1 MDAATGDVLFARG
14 QMAYSLGF
22 HIVFAA
28 IGIAMPLLMVMAEI
42 VWRRTGRAEYL
53 DLARRW
59 AKGTAVFFAIG
70 AVSGTVLSFEL
81 GLLFPRFMELAGP
94 FVGMPFS
101 LEGIAFFT
109 EAIFLGL
116 YLYGWDRLRP
126 ALHIACGVV
135 VAVSGALSAVFVT
148 LVNAWMN
155 APRGFR
161 LEGGAIVD
169 IDPVAALG
177 SPFAFHEIVHGLIA
191 AYMACAMAVA
201 AIHAWALL
209 KVPGAPLHRAAL
221 KLAIAVAVPCALAQ
235 PIVGHVAG
243 QVVAEHQP
251 LKLAA
256 MEGLE
261 RTQAGAPAH
270 LGPIAIPG
278 GLSLLA
284 FNDPDA
290 VVRGLEEFPA
300 ADRPHGV
307 VRIAFQVMVI
317 LGSAAAGWAGLTVL
331 LWIIR
336 RRVPDAP
343 PERTAMDL
351 DGSLRGMTPWAP
363 RWWLWATAALGP
375 AGAIAL
381 EAGWVVTEVGRQPW
395 AIYGLLRT
403 NDAVTPVTG
412 LWVPFTIFAL
422 IYIGLAAAAA
432 AVLVRQVRQTTSEK
446 PR

>member
-1 MDAATGDVLFARG
+1 MDAASHEVLFARG

-28 IGIAMPLLMVMAEI
+28 IGIAMPLLMVMAEL

-81 GLLFPRFMELAGP
+81 GLLFPGFMELAGP
-94 FVGMPFS
+94 LVGMPFS

-126 ALHIACGVV
+126 AVHIACGAV
-135 VAVSGALSAVFVT
+135 VALSGAASAVFVT

-161 LEGGAIVD
+161 LEGGRVVD
-169 IDPVAALG
+169 VDPIAALG
-177 SPFAFHEIVHGLIA
+177 SPFAAHEIAHGLLA
-191 AYMACAMAVA
+191 AYMATAMAVA
-201 AIHAWALL
+201 AIHAWGLL
-209 KVPGAPLHRAAL
+209 ARPGAPLHRAAL
-221 KLAIAVAVPCALAQ
+221 RLALVLAIPCALAQ
-235 PIVGHVAG
+235 PLVGHLAGEAVA
-243 QVVAEHQP
+243 AHQP

-261 RTQAGAPAH
+261 HTQAGAPAH

-284 FNDPDA
+284 HGDPDA

-300 ADRPHGV
+300 ADRPHPV
-307 VRIAFQVMVI
+307 VRAAFQAMVLI
-317 LGSAAAGWAGLTVL
+317 GTAAAGWAALGLLLWLRRRRLPEGRRWLWLTV
-331 LWIIR
+331 
-336 RRVPDAP
+336 
-343 PERTAMDL
+343 
-351 DGSLRGMTPWAP
+351 
-363 RWWLWATAALGP
+363 ALGP
-375 AGAIAL
+375 AGVIAM
-381 EAGWVVTEVGRQPW
+381 EAGWIVTEVGRQPW
-395 AIYGLLRT
+395 SVYGVLRT
-403 NDAVTPVTG
+403 ADAVTPVTR
-412 LWVPFTIFAL
+412 LWVPFTTFAI
-422 IYIGLAAAAA
+422 IYVGLAAAAA
-432 AVLVRQVRQTTSEK
+432 LVLVRQVRQTTGEEA
-446 PR
+446 R

>member
-1 MDAATGDVLFARG
+1 MEAASTDVLFARG

-28 IGIAMPLLMVMAEI
+28 IGIAMPLLMVAAE
-42 VWRRTGRAEYL
+42 VLWRRTGRAEYL

-59 AKGTAVFFAIG
+59 ARGTAVFFAIG

-81 GLLFPRFMELAGP
+81 GLLFPGFMELAGP
-94 FVGMPFS
+94 FVGVPFS

-116 YLYGWDRLRP
+116 YLYGWERLRP
-126 ALHIACGVV
+126 AVHIACGAL
-135 VAVSGALSAVFVT
+135 VALSGALSAVFVT

-161 LEGGAIVD
+161 VEAGRVVD

-177 SPFAFHEIVHGLIA
+177 SPFAAHEIAHGLLA
-191 AYMACAMAVA
+191 AYMATAMAVA
-201 AIHAWALL
+201 AIHAWGLL

-221 KLAIAVAVPCALAQ
+221 RLALAVAVPCALVQ
-235 PIVGHVAG
+235 PVIGHAAG
-243 QVVAEHQP
+243 QAVAEHQP

-261 RTQAGAPAH
+261 RTTAGAPAH

-290 VVRGLEEFPA
+290 LVRGLEEFPR
-300 ADRPHGV
+300 ADRPHPV
-307 VRIAFQVMVI
+307 VHTSFQVMLL
-317 LGSAAAGWAGLTVL
+317 LGSAAAGWALLTLLLGL
-331 LWIIR
+331 R
-336 RRVPDAP
+336 RRRLLDA
-343 PERTAMDL
+343 R
-351 DGSLRGMTPWAP
+351 
-363 RWWLWATAALGP
+363 RWWLWLTIALGP
-375 AGAIAL
+375 AGVIAL
-381 EAGWVVTEVGRQPW
+381 EAGWIVTEVGRQPW
-395 AIYGLLRT
+395 AVYGVLRT
-403 NDAVTPVTG
+403 GDAVTPVTG
-412 LWVPFTIFAL
+412 LWVPFTLFAV
-422 IYIGLAAAAA
+422 IYVGLAAAAA
-432 AVLVRQVRQTTSEK
+432 LVLVRQVRQTTREA
-446 PR
+446 P

>member
-1 MDAATGDVLFARG
+1 MDAASGDVLFARG

-28 IGIAMPLLMVMAEI
+28 IGIAMPLLMVAAE
-42 VWRRTGRAEYL
+42 VLWRRTGRAEYL

-59 AKGTAVFFAIG
+59 ARGTAVFFAIG

-81 GLLFPRFMELAGP
+81 GLLFPGFMELAGP
-94 FVGMPFS
+94 FVGVPFS

-116 YLYGWDRLRP
+116 YLYGWERLRP
-126 ALHIACGVV
+126 AVHIACGVL
-135 VAVSGALSAVFVT
+135 VALSGALSAVFVT

-161 LEGGAIVD
+161 VEAGRIVD

-177 SPFAFHEIVHGLIA
+177 SPFAVHEIAHGLLA
-191 AYMACAMAVA
+191 AYMATAMAVA
-201 AIHAWALL
+201 AIHAWGLL

-221 KLAIAVAVPCALAQ
+221 RLALAVAVPCALVQ
-235 PIVGHVAG
+235 PVIGHAAG
-243 QVVAEHQP
+243 QAVAEHQP

-261 RTQAGAPAH
+261 RTTAGAPAH

-284 FNDPDA
+284 YNDPDA
-290 VVRGLEEFPA
+290 LVRGLEEFPR
-300 ADRPHGV
+300 ADRPHPV
-307 VRIAFQVMVI
+307 VRTSFQVMLL
-317 LGSAAAGWAGLTVL
+317 LGSAAAGWAVLTLLLGL
-331 LWIIR
+331 WR
-336 RRVPDAP
+336 RRLPDA
-343 PERTAMDL
+343 R
-351 DGSLRGMTPWAP
+351 
-363 RWWLWATAALGP
+363 RWWLWLTIALGP
-375 AGAIAL
+375 AGVIAL
-381 EAGWVVTEVGRQPW
+381 EAGWIVTEVGRQPW
-395 AIYGLLRT
+395 AVYGVLRT
-403 NDAVTPVTG
+403 GDAVTPVTG
-412 LWVPFTIFAL
+412 LWVPFTLFAV

-432 AVLVRQVRQTTSEK
+432 LVLVRQVRQTTREA
-446 PR
+446 R

>member
-1 MDAATGDVLFARG
+1 MFARA

-28 IGIAMPLLMVMAEI
+28 IGIAMPLLMVAAE
-42 VWRRTGRAEYL
+42 VLWRRTGRSEYL

-81 GLLFPRFMELAGP
+81 GLLFPGFMELAGP

-126 ALHIACGVV
+126 AVHIACGAV
-135 VAVSGALSAVFVT
+135 VAISGALSAVFVT

-161 LEGGAIVD
+161 LESGQIVD
-169 IDPVAALG
+169 VDPVAALG
-177 SPFAFHEIVHGLIA
+177 SPFAAHEIAHGLLA
-191 AYMACAMAVA
+191 AYMATAMAVA

-221 KLAIAVAVPCALAQ
+221 KLALVVAIPCALAQ
-235 PIVGHVAG
+235 PILGHAAG
-243 QVVAEHQP
+243 QAVAEHQP

-261 RTQAGAPAH
+261 ETQAGAPAH

-284 FNDPDA
+284 YNDPDA
-290 VVRGLEEFPA
+290 VVRGLEEFPP
-300 ADRPHGV
+300 ADRPHPV
-307 VRIAFQVMVI
+307 VRVGFQIMVL
-317 LGSAAAGWAGLTVL
+317 LGSAAAGWAALTIF
-331 LWIIR
+331 LWLRGR
-336 RRVPDAP
+336 RRL
-343 PERTAMDL
+343 PEA
-351 DGSLRGMTPWAP
+351 
-363 RWWLWATAALGP
+363 RWWLWLTAALGP

-381 EAGWVVTEVGRQPW
+381 EAGWIVTEVGRQPW
-395 AIYGLLRT
+395 SVYGVLRT
-403 NDAVTPVTG
+403 SDAVTPVTG
-412 LWVPFTIFAL
+412 LWLPFTLFAI
-422 IYIGLAAAAA
+422 IYLGLAAAAVL
-432 AVLVRQVRQTTSEK
+432 VLVRQVRQTTGGQA
-446 PR
+446 R

>member
-1 MDAATGDVLFARG
+1 MDAASGDVLFARG

-28 IGIAMPLLMVMAEI
+28 IGIAMPLLMVAAE
-42 VWRRTGRAEYL
+42 VLWRRTGRAEYL
-53 DLARRW
+53 ELARRW
-59 AKGTAVFFAIG
+59 ARGTAVFFAIG

-81 GLLFPRFMELAGP
+81 GLLFPGFMELAGP

-126 ALHIACGVV
+126 ALHIACGAV
-135 VAVSGALSAVFVT
+135 VALSGALSAVFVT

-161 LEGGAIVD
+161 LEGGADRGHRPGGRARLAVRAHEIAHGL
-169 IDPVAALG
+169 VAATWRARWRWRRSTPGRSSRCRRRRSTAPRSSL
-177 SPFAFHEIVHGLIA
+177 AL
-191 AYMACAMAVA
+191 AVA
-201 AIHAWALL
+201 I
-209 KVPGAPLHRAAL
+209 
-221 KLAIAVAVPCALAQ
+221 PCALAQ
-235 PIVGHVAG
+235 PLIGHFAG

-300 ADRPHGV
+300 ADHPHGV
-307 VRIAFQVMVI
+307 VRIAFQVMVL
-317 LGSAAAGWAGLTVL
+317 LGSAAAGWAALTVL

-336 RRVPDAP
+336 RRVPD
-343 PERTAMDL
+343 
-351 DGSLRGMTPWAP
+351 P

-395 AIYGLLRT
+395 AIYGVLRT
-403 NDAVTPVTG
+403 SDAVTPVTG

-422 IYIGLAAAAA
+422 IYVGLAAAAA
-432 AVLVRQVRQTTSEK
+432 AVLVRQVRQTTSGG
-446 PR
+446 PG

>member
-1 MDAATGDVLFARG
+1 MDAASGEVLFARG

-28 IGIAMPLLMVMAEI
+28 IGIAMPLLMLAAEV

-81 GLLFPRFMELAGP
+81 GLLFPGFMELAGP

-116 YLYGWDRLRP
+116 YLYGWNRLRP
-126 ALHIACGVV
+126 GLHIACGAV
-135 VAVSGALSAVFVT
+135 VALSGALSAVFVT

-161 LEGGAIVD
+161 VEAGQIVD
-169 IDPVAALG
+169 VDPIAAMG
-177 SPFAFHEIVHGLIA
+177 SPFAGHEIVHGLLA
-191 AYMACAMAVA
+191 AYMATAMAVA
-201 AIHAWALL
+201 AIHAWGLIRR
-209 KVPGAPLHRAAL
+209 PDSPLHRAAL
-221 KLAIAVAVPCALAQ
+221 RLALAMAIPCALAQ
-235 PIVGHVAG
+235 PLTGHAAG
-243 QVVAEHQP
+243 QAVAEHQP

-270 LGPIAIPG
+270 LGPIPIPN
-278 GLSLLA
+278 GLSLMA
-284 FNDPDA
+284 YNDPDA

-300 ADRPHGV
+300 ADRPHPV
-307 VRIAFQVMVI
+307 VRAAFQLMVL
-317 LGSAAAGWAGLTVL
+317 LGTAAAGWAAMTLSMWL
-331 LWIIR
+331 LR
-336 RRVPDAP
+336 RRRP
-343 PERTAMDL
+343 PPTH
-351 DGSLRGMTPWAP
+351 
-363 RWWLWATAALGP
+363 RWWLWLTVALGP
-375 AGAIAL
+375 AGVIAM
-381 EAGWVVTEVGRQPW
+381 EAGWIVTEVGRQPW
-395 AIYGLLRT
+395 AVYGVLRT
-403 NDAVTPVTG
+403 ADAVTPVTG
-412 LWVPFTIFAL
+412 LWLPFTLFAI
-422 IYIGLAAAAA
+422 IYVGLAAVAG
-432 AVLVRQVRQTTSEK
+432 LIFWRQVRKTTEAPS
-446 PR
+446 

>member
-1 MDAATGDVLFARG
+1 MTSEALFARG

-28 IGIAMPLLMVMAEI
+28 IGIAMPLLMVAAE
-42 VWRRTGRAEYL
+42 VLGRRTGRAEYL
-53 DLARRW
+53 DLAHRW

-126 ALHIACGVV
+126 ALHIACGAV
-135 VAVSGALSAVFVT
+135 VALSGALSAVFVT

-161 LEGGAIVD
+161 LEAGRIVD
-169 IDPVAALG
+169 IDPVAALA
-177 SPFAFHEIVHGLIA
+177 SPFAAHEIVHGLLA
-191 AYMACAMAVA
+191 AYMATAMAVA
-201 AIHAWALL
+201 AIHAWGLL
-209 KVPGAPLHRAAL
+209 RRPDSPLHRAAL
-221 KLAIAVAVPCALAQ
+221 GLALAMAIPAALVQ
-235 PIVGHVAG
+235 PISGHSAG
-243 QVVAEHQP
+243 QMVAEHQP

-261 RTQAGAPAH
+261 RTQTAAPAH

-284 FNDPDA
+284 HNDPDA
-290 VVRGLEEFPA
+290 EVIGLDRFPP
-300 ADRPHGV
+300 ADHPHWIV
-307 VRIAFQVMVI
+307 SVAFQVMI
-317 LGSAAAGWAGLTVL
+317 LLGTAAAGWAGLTL
-331 LWIIR
+331 LWWLR
-336 RRVPDAP
+336 RRRRL
-343 PERTAMDL
+343 PER
-351 DGSLRGMTPWAP
+351 
-363 RWWLWATAALGP
+363 RWWLWLTVLLGP
-375 AGAIAL
+375 AGMIAM
-381 EAGWVVTEVGRQPW
+381 EAGWTVTEVGRQPW
-395 AIYGLLRT
+395 AIYGVLRT
-403 NDAVTPVTG
+403 ADAVTPVTG
-412 LWVPFTIFAL
+412 LWLPFTLFAV
-422 IYIGLAAAAA
+422 IYLGLGVVTAL
-432 AVLVRQVRQTTSEK
+432 VLARHVRQTVK
-446 PR
+446 GP

>member
-1 MDAATGDVLFARG
+1 MEPASSDILFARG

-28 IGIAMPLLMVMAEI
+28 IGIAMPLLMVIAELL
-42 VWRRTGRAEYL
+42 WRRTGRAEYL
-53 DLARRW
+53 ELARRW

-81 GLLFPRFMELAGP
+81 GLLFPGFMELAGP

-126 ALHIACGVV
+126 ALHIACGAV
-135 VAVSGALSAVFVT
+135 VALSGALSAVFVT

-169 IDPVAALG
+169 IDPVAALA
-177 SPFAFHEIVHGLIA
+177 SPFALHEIVHGLLA
-191 AYMACAMAVA
+191 AYLATAMAVA
-201 AIHAWALL
+201 AIHAWALR

-221 KLAIAVAVPCALAQ
+221 RLAVAMAVPCALAQ
-235 PIVGHVAG
+235 PVIGHVAG
-243 QVVAEHQP
+243 QAVAEHQP

-261 RTQAGAPAH
+261 HTRASAPAH
-270 LGPIAIPG
+270 LGPIPIPG

-300 ADRPHGV
+300 ADRPHPV
-307 VRIAFQVMVI
+307 VRVAFQVMI
-317 LGSAAAGWAGLTVL
+317 LLGSAAAGWAALTLL
-331 LWIIR
+331 LWLR
-336 RRVPDAP
+336 RRP
-343 PERTAMDL
+343 PAET
-351 DGSLRGMTPWAP
+351 
-363 RWWLWATAALGP
+363 RWWIWLTAALGP
-375 AGAIAL
+375 AGAIAM
-381 EAGWVVTEVGRQPW
+381 EAGWIVTEVGRQPW
-395 AIYGLLRT
+395 AVYGVLRT
-403 NDAVTPVTG
+403 ADAATPVAN
-412 LWVPFTIFAL
+412 LWVPFTLFAL
-422 IYIGLAAAAA
+422 IYVGLAAAAA
-432 AVLVRQVRQTTSEK
+432 LVLVRQVRQTTGN